1 MPQYGAADR
10 YSGRYLRPMKK
21 LIFTLLA
28 LAGTSTAFA
37 QVEIGLKLAPS
48 ITSLRTDGPS
58 DTKFQN
64 GDTKVSLGG
73 GLLVD
78 YFFGENYAFSTG
90 LFLTGRGGTFTYADN
105 AGGATGASFTA
116 SQKIALQYL
125 ELPVTVKL
133 FTNEVSTGTRVYFQV
148 GGALATPVG
157 VRINGGKYY
166 IDPATREETKA
177 FDHVFF
183 FDANLLAGTGVEYQL
198 GQSTKIF
205 GGLSY
210 HRGLVD
216 LDRYFQKTR
225 GFKDIAIKN
234 SEFALDLGLKF

>member
-1 MPQYGAADR
+1 
-10 YSGRYLRPMKK
+10 MKK
-21 LIFTLLA
+21 ILLTLLV
-28 LAGTSTAFA
+28 LAGASTAFG

-48 ITSLRTDGPS
+48 ITGLRTDGP
-58 DTKFQN
+58 TNTRLQN
-64 GDTKVSLGG
+64 GDSKLSLGG
-73 GLLVD
+73 GLVVD

-90 LFLTGRGGTFTYADN
+90 LFLTGRGGSFNYADN
-105 AGGATGASFTA
+105 TGAIAGQATTV
-116 SQKIALQYL
+116 SQKLAVQYL

-133 FTNEVSTGTRVYFQV
+133 FTNEVSPGTRVYFQV

-157 VRINGGKYY
+157 VRINGGKFYT
-166 IDPATREETKA
+166 DPATNEETKA

-183 FDANLLAGTGVEYQL
+183 FDANLLAGAGVEYQL

-210 HRGLVD
+210 HRGLAD
-216 LDRYFQKTR
+216 IDRYLQKTR

>member
-1 MPQYGAADR
+1 
-10 YSGRYLRPMKK
+10 MKK
-21 LIFTLLA
+21 LLFTLLA
-28 LAGTSTAFA
+28 LAGASTAFA
-37 QVEIGLKLAPS
+37 QVEIGLKLSPS

-58 DTKFQN
+58 GNKFQN
-64 GDTKVSLGG
+64 GDTKLSLGG

-90 LFLTGRGGTFTYADN
+90 LFLTGRGGTFSYTDN
-105 AGGATGASFTA
+105 SGGVAGQSFT
-116 SQKIALQYL
+116 STQKLAIQYL

-133 FTNEVSTGTRVYFQV
+133 FTNEVAPGTRVYFQV

-157 VRINGGKYY
+157 ARINGEKFYKDQGNNN
-166 IDPATREETKA
+166 EETKA

-183 FDANLLAGTGVEYQL
+183 FDANVLAGAGAEYQL

-205 GGLSY
+205 AGLSY

-216 LDRYFQKTR
+216 IDRYLQKTR
-225 GFKDIAIKN
+225 GFKDVAIKN
-234 SEFALDLGLKF
+234 SEVALDLGIKF